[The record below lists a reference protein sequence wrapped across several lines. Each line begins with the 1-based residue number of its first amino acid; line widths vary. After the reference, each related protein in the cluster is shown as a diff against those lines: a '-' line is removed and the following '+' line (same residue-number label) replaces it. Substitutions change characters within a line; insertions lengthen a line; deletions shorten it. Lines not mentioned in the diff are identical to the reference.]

1 MIKTAT
7 LTFHASHNYGSMLQA
22 YALQQILKKDIGVE
36 NEIINLRTTAQ
47 RNVYPN
53 PVKIPNSSREWISF
67 ICRLPIMRGLK
78 RKFSL
83 FEDFLKNEL
92 SLSDEF
98 HSIEEVTGYVKHFDC
113 LISGS
118 DQIWNTSCLDFDWS
132 YFLPFC
138 GSRKIAYAP
147 SMGPHG
153 REHVSPKVYEK
164 IADCLS
170 GFSAVS
176 VREQGTADMVSAI
189 TGKNPEVLAD
199 PTLLIHRYE
208 WEHLASEQNPVK
220 GKYIFL
226 YSPFPTKSICDLAY
240 NISKKTGLPVVSSN
254 KIPLVSMVKYG
265 LLEPS
270 GIKQW
275 LSTGPKE
282 FLRLIMDSEFV
293 ISGSFHAVVFSILF
307 HRPFM
312 AYNGLEDNR
321 MSQILHSTELD
332 DYAITDS
339 NYIAKLPLLN
349 RIDFSRAESY
359 IVEERKRSLDFLKKN
374 ITL

>member
-22 YALQQILKKDIGVE
+22 YALQQVLKKSIGVE
-36 NEIINLRTTAQ
+36 NEIINLRTPAQ
-47 RNVYPN
+47 KSVYPN
-53 PVKIPNSSREWISF
+53 PQKIPSSLRGWISF
-67 ICRLPIMRGLK
+67 ICRLPIMRGLNN
-78 RKFSL
+78 KFSL

-153 REHVSPKVYEK
+153 REQVSTEVYER
-164 IADCLS
+164 ISDYLS
-170 GFSAVS
+170 DFSAVS
-176 VREQGTADMVSAI
+176 VREQGTADVVYAI
-189 TGKNPEVLAD
+189 TMENPDVLAD
-199 PTLLIHRYE
+199 PTILINRSE
-208 WEHLASEQNPVK
+208 WEHLASEHNPIK

-226 YSPFPTKSICDLAY
+226 YQPSPTNSICDLAY
-240 NISKKTGLPVVSSN
+240 NISKRTGLPVVSSN

-265 LLEPS
+265 LLKRT
-270 GIKQW
+270 GIKQR
-275 LSTGPKE
+275 LSAGPKE
-282 FLRLIMDSEFV
+282 FLRLIMDSDFV

-307 HRPFM
+307 HKPFM

-321 MSQILHSTELD
+321 MSQILQSTELE
-332 DYAITDS
+332 DYAVTDS

-349 RIDFSRAESY
+349 RIDFSRAERY
-359 IVEERKRSLDFLKKN
+359 IIKERERSLDFLKKN